1 MKARVESERLPRG
14 ADPTRH
20 LKLGR
25 GGLTDVEWCVQLLA
39 LRHAHELPALR
50 AQSTVPALR
59 AARDADLL
67 EAGDFEVLAHAWT
80 FVSRLRNATVL
91 WRGRPSDTLPSGVRD
106 LDGVARILGYPAGGA
121 VVMDDDYR
129 AATRRARAAAERV
142 LYG

>member
-1 MKARVESERLPRG
+1 VESERLPRG

-25 GGLTDVEWCVQLLA
+25 GGLADVEWCVQLLA
-39 LRHAHELPALR
+39 LCHAHDVPALR
-50 AQSTVPALR
+50 ATGTVEGLR

-67 EAGDFEVLAHAWT
+67 DGDDFEVLARAWT

-91 WRGRPSDTLPSGVRD
+91 WRGRPSDTLPSGIRD
-106 LDGVARILGYPAGGA
+106 LDGVARILGYPAGTA
-121 VVMDDDYR
+121 TQMDDDYR
-129 AATRRARAAAERV
+129 AAARRARAAAERV

>member
-14 ADPTRH
+14 ADRTRH

-25 GGLTDVEWCVQLLA
+25 GGLTDVEWCVQMLA
-39 LRHAHELPALR
+39 LCHAHE
-50 AQSTVPALR
+50 VPALR
-59 AARDADLL
+59 RPGTVAGLLAARDAGLL
-67 EAGDFEVLAHAWT
+67 DPEDVEVLAHAWT

-91 WRGRPSDTLPSGVRD
+91 WRGRPSDALPSGIRD
-106 LDGVARILGYPAGGA
+106 LDGVARILGYPAGEA